1 MAVHFYNQDTDYL
14 PKGRVRIN
22 RWIRESIHNEGFR
35 VGEISYIFCS
45 SENHIGIN
53 RQYLGHDYYTD
64 VITFDYSDLEGRK
77 VVSGDI
83 FIDPFTVDDN
93 AKQLGTNPEEEQL
106 RVIIHGALHLCGYKD
121 KTDSDAAQMR
131 QKENFYLA
139 RFADSEPVQKAK

>member
-1 MAVHFYNQDTDYL
+1 MAIHFYNQETNYL
-14 PKGRVRIN
+14 PSGRVKIN
-22 RWIRESIHNEGFR
+22 RWVRETIHNEGFR
-35 VGEISYIFCS
+35 VGEVCYIFCS

-93 AKQLGTNPEEEQL
+93 AQGLGTDPAEEQL

-121 KTDSDAAQMR
+121 KSDKEATQMR
-131 QKENFYLA
+131 NKEDFYLA
-139 RFADSEPVQKAK
+139 RFPR

>member
-1 MAVHFYNQDTDYL
+1 MPIHFYNQETDYM
-14 PKGRVRIN
+14 PRGRVKIN
-22 RWIRESIHNEGFR
+22 RWVRDMIHAEGFR
-35 VGEISYIFCS
+35 VGEICYIFCS

-83 FIDPFTVDDN
+83 FIDPFTVEDN
-93 AKQLGTNPEEEQL
+93 ARGLGTDSAEEQL

-121 KTDSDAAQMR
+121 KSDEEAALMR
-131 QKENFYLA
+131 QKENYYLE
-139 RFADSEPVQKAK
+139 RFPR

>member
-1 MAVHFYNQDTDYL
+1 MAVHFYNQETDYM
-14 PKGRVRIN
+14 PHGRVKIN
-22 RWIRESIHNEGFR
+22 RWVRETIHHEGYK
-35 VGEISYIFCS
+35 VGEICYIFCS

-64 VITFDYSDLEGRK
+64 VITFDYSELEGRK

-93 AKQLGTNPEEEQL
+93 AKVLGTNPAEEQL

-121 KTDSDAAQMR
+121 KSDEEAAQMR
-131 QKENFYLA
+131 QKEDFYLA
-139 RFADSEPVQKAK
+139 RFPRE

>member
-1 MAVHFYNQDTDYL
+1 MAIHFYNQETDYM
-14 PKGRVRIN
+14 PRGRVKIN
-22 RWIRESIHNEGFR
+22 RWVREAIHNEGFR
-35 VGEISYIFCS
+35 VGEICYIFCS

-53 RQYLGHDYYTD
+53 RQYLGHVYYTD

-93 AKQLGTNPEEEQL
+93 AAQLGTDPAEEQL
-106 RVIIHGALHLCGYKD
+106 RVIIHGAMHLCGYKD
-121 KTDSDAAQMR
+121 KSDQEAAQMR

-139 RFADSEPVQKAK
+139 RFREL

>member
-1 MAVHFYNQDTDYL
+1 MPIHFYNQETDYL
-14 PKGRVRIN
+14 PSGRVKIN
-22 RWIRESIHNEGFR
+22 RWVRDMIHTEGFR
-35 VGEISYIFCS
+35 VGEICYIFCS

-83 FIDPFTVDDN
+83 FIDPFTVEDN
-93 AKQLGTNPEEEQL
+93 ARGLGTDNAEEQL

-121 KTDSDAAQMR
+121 KSDDEAAQMR
-131 QKENFYLA
+131 KKEDFYLA
-139 RFADSEPVQKAK
+139 RFPR

>member
-1 MAVHFYNQDTDYL
+1 M
-14 PKGRVRIN
+14 PRGRVKIN
-22 RWIRESIHNEGFR
+22 RWVREAIHNEGFR
-35 VGEISYIFCS
+35 VGEICYIFCS

-93 AKQLGTNPEEEQL
+93 AAQLGTEAAEEQL
-106 RVIIHGALHLCGYKD
+106 RVIIHGAMHLCGYKD
-121 KTDSDAAQMR
+121 KTDAEAAQMR
-131 QKENFYLA
+131 QKEDFYLA
-139 RFADSEPVQKAK
+139 RFPR

>member
-1 MAVHFYNQDTDYL
+1 MAIHFYNQETDYM
-14 PKGRVRIN
+14 PSGRVKIN
-22 RWIRESIHNEGFR
+22 RWVREAIHNEGFR
-35 VGEISYIFCS
+35 VGEICYIFCS

-93 AKQLGTNPEEEQL
+93 AKGLGVEPAEEQL
-106 RVIIHGALHLCGYKD
+106 RVIIHGAMHLCGYKD
-121 KTDSDAAQMR
+121 KSDAEAAQMR
-131 QKENFYLA
+131 QKEDFYLA
-139 RFADSEPVQKAK
+139 RFPR

>member
-1 MAVHFYNQDTDYL
+1 MAVHFYNQETDYL
-14 PKGRVRIN
+14 PKGRMKIN
-22 RWIRESIHNEGFR
+22 RWVRETIHNEGFR
-35 VGEISYIFCS
+35 VGEVTYIFCS

-93 AKQLGTNPEEEQL
+93 AHQLGTDPAEEQL
-106 RVIIHGALHLCGYKD
+106 RVIIHGVLHLCGYKD
-121 KTDSDAAQMR
+121 KSDSEAAVMR
-131 QKENFYLA
+131 QKEDFYLA
-139 RFADSEPVQKAK
+139 RLEKL